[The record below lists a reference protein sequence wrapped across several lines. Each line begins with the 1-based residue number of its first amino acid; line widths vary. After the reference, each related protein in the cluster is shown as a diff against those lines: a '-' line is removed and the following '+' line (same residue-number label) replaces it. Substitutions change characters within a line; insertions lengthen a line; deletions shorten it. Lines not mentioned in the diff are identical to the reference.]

1 VRAIILQR
9 AIELGKALAMSA
21 IATAIAYGFG
31 LGAGAAMFG
40 WPS

>member
-1 VRAIILQR
+1 VRAKILRR
-9 AIELGKALAMSA
+9 AWELCKAFTAAA